1 MRWRWL
7 FQVVP
12 PVGAFTSRHLCPK
25 PIVSRVVDEHRS
37 CPEVCAFCVC
47 VCECVCETCRVHR
60 ARYPL
65 RLSGGMGW
73 VWGIPATVVG
83 GWVVSR

>member
-25 PIVSRVVDEHRS
+25 PIVSRVVASIDHAQKYARF
-37 CPEVCAFCVC
+37 VCVC
-47 VCECVCETCRVHR
+47 VCV
-60 ARYPL
+60 
-65 RLSGGMGW
+65 
-73 VWGIPATVVG
+73 
-83 GWVVSR
+83 